1 MNINFFKNSHV
12 LLIIFMFLSSCGYQP
27 LLKDKTQK
35 FSIDQVN
42 LIGDRKLG
50 QRLSNRFQKID
61 NVKNNL
67 IVEIKS
73 SKKKEISSRS
83 SAGVAAEYS
92 MSLNF
97 DLKVT
102 DYSGSIILEN
112 NFSESGS
119 YKASELYINTL
130 NRERK
135 IVDNMIKTI
144 AERIYTQLS
153 LIYQ

>member
-1 MNINFFKNSHV
+1 
-12 LLIIFMFLSSCGYQP
+12 MFLSSCGYQP
-27 LLKDKTQK
+27 LLKDKSQK

-144 AERIYTQLS
+144 AERISTQLS

>member
-27 LLKDKTQK
+27 LLKDKSQK

-144 AERIYTQLS
+144 AERISTQLS

>member
-27 LLKDKTQK
+27 LLKDKSQK
-35 FSIDQVN
+35 FNIDQVN

-144 AERIYTQLS
+144 AERISTQLS

>member
-1 MNINFFKNSHV
+1 
-12 LLIIFMFLSSCGYQP
+12 MFLSSCGYQP
-27 LLKDKTQK
+27 LLKDKNQK
-35 FSIDQVN
+35 FNIDQVN

-144 AERIYTQLS
+144 AERISTQLS